1 MFPPPP
7 GLLNPGALAAAGPA
21 VAQSMRNLSDQA
33 IQNTLDDHQLPASDR
48 DAALSWA
55 RDDAEAELWGLI
67 VEAITTSESQRT
79 TDQQHAAEWM
89 MQLASAQANDA
100 AKQAG
105 EEYATW
111 AGLNVFDYRAMADT
125 ATKAQLTDFLD
136 DDVRSFSPL
145 FTPRGGYCRYKPPA
159 PYSTE
164 YDGSETQ
171 TCFTPCPDVLGCAV
185 PTPTYDQ
192 FVKWGQA
199 AATYANVTNP
209 QFALQATAIA
219 SGVAFGATVAAAGLA
234 AFAGVAGTITATIT
248 GTAFASAI
256 WPFADA
262 LVTAAAGAAVIAVVT
277 IVILAIII
285 AVMEGIRVTENA
297 ALPGKVAELVVNAR
311 TTVTDPATL
320 IGTTDGSVTLYNLF
334 VGATMPRPRNDL
346 ACDNSLIPPWA
357 YSTSFDPNLIVYVP
371 LGSNTAITSTRDRDG
386 CLNPPPIPVASATDP
401 HFMVRAANQT
411 PQVAPTIDVV
421 DPTYGTGKT
430 VRLSGNWFVTKR
442 ANLVGDADQ
451 SLRLSYVDWNGVDQ
465 IAWLLREDNGKY
477 HFVGYQSTGS
487 ATSLDPNSCRS
498 SGACWTATEIT
509 YAGPGGQHL
518 TAGVEGPAQPSG
530 APTYSPTDPVEG
542 SPVTFSANDFLPG
555 GSTGHETYT
564 WRFQHL
570 GCGWIECVRNDQG
583 VPAPPSYS
591 DPVTGATAT
600 HTFESIGPA
609 KVELTVEDDS
619 GHTAQ
624 TVFVVNIGNVPP
636 TVEMARYAWTPM
648 SACRCRSRPTS
659 PTPASGT
666 TRTSSST
673 TATAPRYR
681 ASSARTRS
689 TSSCPGCRTRCSSGL
704 RPGT

>member
-1 MFPPPP
+1 MFDGKEIKDLCTISADGQSCPVFPPPP

-21 VAQSMRNLSDQA
+21 IAQSMRNLSDQA

-67 VEAITTSESQRT
+67 VEAITTSEGQRT
-79 TDQQHAAEWM
+79 PDQQHAAEWM

-105 EEYATW
+105 EEYTTW
-111 AGLNVFDYRAMADT
+111 AGLDVLDYRSMADT
-125 ATKAQLTDFLD
+125 ATKAELTDFLD

-145 FTPRGGYCRYKPPA
+145 FTPRGGYCRYTPPV

-164 YDGSETQ
+164 YDGSNTQ
-171 TCFTPCPDVLGCAV
+171 TCFAPCPGVLGCAV
-185 PTPTYDQ
+185 PTPSYDQ

-199 AATYANVTNP
+199 AATYANVTNA

-234 AFAGVAGTITATIT
+234 AFAGVAGTITATIA
-248 GTAFASAI
+248 GTTFASVI

-262 LVTAAAGAAVIAVVT
+262 LVTAAAGAAVIAVVV

-320 IGTTDGSVTLYNLF
+320 IGTTDGAVTLYNLF

-371 LGSNTAITSTRDRDG
+371 LGSNTAITSTRDRNG
-386 CLNPPPIPVASATDP
+386 CLNPPPIPVTSASDP
-401 HFMVRAANQT
+401 HFLVRSASQT
-411 PQVAPTIDVV
+411 PQVAPTIEVV
-421 DPTYGTGKT
+421 DPTYGSGKT

-442 ANLVGDADQ
+442 ANLIGDADQ
-451 SLRLSYVDWNGVDQ
+451 SLRLAYVDWNGVDQ

-477 HFVGYQSTGS
+477 HFVGYQSTAG
-487 ATSLDPNSCRS
+487 ATSLDPNSCKS
-498 SGACWTATEIT
+498 SGACWTATEIR
-509 YAGPGGQHL
+509 YVNPAGQQLQGRRR
-518 TAGVEGPAQPSG
+518 GPRPA
-530 APTYSPTDPVEG
+530 VG
-542 SPVTFSANDFLPG
+542 SPDVLPHRPG
-555 GSTGHETYT
+555 RRQPGDLLGQ
-564 WRFQHL
+564 RLPPRRLDRARDLHL
-570 GCGWIECVRNDQG
+570 A
-583 VPAPPSYS
+583 VPAPRLRLDRVPAQRPGRPRA
-591 DPVTGATAT
+591 PVVLRPGDRHDGDAHLREHRTRQGGADRRGRQRPRGPDRLRGDHRQRPAQGGD
-600 HTFESIGPA
+600 GPA
-609 KVELTVEDDS
+609 PHGT
-619 GHTAQ
+619 
-624 TVFVVNIGNVPP
+624 P
-636 TVEMARYAWTPM
+636 TST
-648 SACRCRSRPTS
+648 CRCRWRPTS
-659 PTPASGT
+659 PTPG
-666 TRTSSST
+666 
-673 TATAPRYR
+673 
-681 ASSARTRS
+681 
-689 TSSCPGCRTRCSSGL
+689 
-704 RPGT
+704 